1 MKELRKE
8 TYHASHPSRIT
19 FGDPYY
25 FESFHGDK
33 LHSLTLDLK
42 VPDWMDVRL
51 VLREDLMEREDYGD
65 DDLFARLSETELK
78 RRALVI
84 YLAPSKTMQT
94 YLDGMQY
101 QSQKVDEKQ
110 IGVDTA
116 CYLLRVDDRTETVH
130 TAADGYWGGVETL
143 YRVIDGTICHDAVI
157 ITVEIPED
165 YDFEEMRRL
174 ARYLFSDLRMLF
186 KPDKKNRREHCDR
199 YPHELR
205 PKPDH
210 PDRRTVLR
218 VYKSCLSLLCKQV
231 NLSLNTLPL
240 FAA

>member
-8 TYHASHPSRIT
+8 TYHASYPSRIA

-25 FESFHGDK
+25 FESLTGDQ
-33 LHSLTLDLK
+33 LRNLTLDLK
-42 VPDWMDVRL
+42 VPGWMNVRL

-84 YLAPSKTMQT
+84 YLAPPKTMQT

-101 QSQKVDEKQ
+101 ESQRGDEKR
-110 IGVDTA
+110 IGMDTA

-143 YRVIDGTICHDAVI
+143 YRVIDGTTCHDAVI

-165 YDFEEMRRL
+165 YEFEEMRRL
-174 ARYLFSDLRMLF
+174 ARYLFPDLRMLF
-186 KPDKKNRREHCDR
+186 KPDKKNRRDR
-199 YPHELR
+199 CAR
-205 PKPDH
+205 
-210 PDRRTVLR
+210 
-218 VYKSCLSLLCKQV
+218 
-231 NLSLNTLPL
+231 
-240 FAA
+240 